1 MLKSVCVFCGSR
13 EGDLPQYA
21 EAATALGKE
30 MGQRGLRLVYGGAK
44 VGLMGRVADAV
55 LANGGTALGIIPDFL
70 VRKEVAHTQLTEIR
84 VVSSMHE
91 RKSQMA
97 AAADAFIIMPGGIG
111 TLEEF
116 FEILTWRYLQLH
128 HKPIGLLNIENY
140 YEPVRNLL
148 LHTHHQGFMPLA
160 TLDLLNFEERPTTLL
175 ALLEKKAQHVDF
187 EAGKI

>member
-1 MLKSVCVFCGSR
+1 MKSVCVFCGSR

-21 EAATALGKE
+21 EAATALGRE
-30 MGQRGLRLVYGGAK
+30 IGQRGLRLVYGGAK

-55 LANGGTALGIIPDFL
+55 LASGGTALGIIPDFL

-116 FEILTWRYLQLH
+116 FEILTWRYLHLH
-128 HKPIGLLNIENY
+128 HKAIGLLNVENY

-148 LHTHHQGFMPLA
+148 LHTHRQGFMPLA
-160 TLDLLNFEERPTTLL
+160 TLDLLSFEENPAALI
-175 ALLEKKAQHVDF
+175 ALLEKKALHEDF